1 MLVQVLIGSA
11 LILVTTL
18 IHAGGMSVA
27 LRWLTMTYAKRL
39 HLASFWKR
47 SLVVAALVLILF
59 VATFLEASL
68 WAATYVVL
76 GAIPDFEEALYF
88 STVTYTTL
96 GYGDIVLDDR
106 WRLLSS
112 VEAANGLIIFAWTTA
127 LVIVALRRFSKQL
140 PKLRALD

>member
-59 VATFLEASL
+59 VATFLEAGL

-96 GYGDIVLDDR
+96 GYGDVVLDDR

>member
-76 GAIPDFEEALYF
+76 DAISEFEEALYF
-88 STVTYTTL
+88 SIVTYTTL
-96 GYGDIVLDDR
+96 GYGDVVLDDR

-127 LVIVALRRFSKQL
+127 LIIVALRRFSKQL

>member
-47 SLVVAALVLILF
+47 SLVVAALVLSLF

>member
-76 GAIPDFEEALYF
+76 GAISDFEEALYF
-88 STVTYTTL
+88 SIVTYTTL
-96 GYGDIVLDDR
+96 GYGDVVLDDR

-127 LVIVALRRFSKQL
+127 LIIVALRRFSKQL

>member
-11 LILVTTL
+11 LIIITTL
-18 IHAGGMSVA
+18 IHGGGMSVA

-76 GAIPDFEEALYF
+76 GAISDFEEALYF
-88 STVTYTTL
+88 SIVTYTTL
-96 GYGDIVLDDR
+96 GYGDVVLDDR

-127 LVIVALRRFSKQL
+127 LIIVALRRFSKQL